1 LAISQSEPI
10 FTFGVNGGGS
20 NTIDLTDLEILSTA
34 GEVLV
39 IGFRADAAVSDNSVS
54 VNWFEQQ

>member
-20 NTIDLTDLEILSTA
+20 NTIDLANLEIVSTA